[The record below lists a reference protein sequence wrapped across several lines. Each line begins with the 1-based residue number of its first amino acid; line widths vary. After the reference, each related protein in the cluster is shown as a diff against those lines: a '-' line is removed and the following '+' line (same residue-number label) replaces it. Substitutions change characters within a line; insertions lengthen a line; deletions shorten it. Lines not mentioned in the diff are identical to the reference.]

1 MLRCRGRML
10 VGLRMPGLLMPRET
24 KGLKGVSTQ
33 INQLRSRKHLWSQTE
48 NLASMRIL
56 ESLGIW
62 ASVIN
67 HPCYGIFFHVI
78 IMSCEVFPLA
88 TPTQHC
94 SLSYSC
100 DNLVGI
106 KVHFSRIQFTQYL
119 KHSSRSW
126 YRSRIDINMSGKR
139 LISCKV
145 LLSSFKYLLFL
156 LKRLKFIIEVMA
168 SDLV

>member
-1 MLRCRGRML
+1 MSGKNYDIKYILQQKIWQYSVGITLHSPLTTNTNVIPSVLRCRGRML
-10 VGLRMPGLLMPRET
+10 VGLRMPGLLVPRET
-24 KGLKGVSTQ
+24 KGLKGASTQ
-33 INQLRSRKHLWSQTE
+33 INQLKAREHPWSQTG
-48 NLASMRIL
+48 NLASVRIL

-106 KVHFSRIQFTQYL
+106 KV
-119 KHSSRSW
+119 
-126 YRSRIDINMSGKR
+126 R
-139 LISCKV
+139 LS
-145 LLSSFKYLLFL
+145 
-156 LKRLKFIIEVMA
+156 
-168 SDLV
+168 